1 MNFTIQSLCHQGA
14 VRSNNE
20 DAISYGIEQK
30 YGIAWMLIADGM
42 GGHNAGE
49 VASAMLVEH
58 VKIQWDKLSL
68 NHPPNWLA
76 WITDQLNSANLAILS
91 QAKKSVA
98 QQGMGTTGVLMVL
111 EANNCH
117 LGWIGDSRA
126 YTLKNNQ
133 LSQETTDHTMLQE
146 LVNKGAISAETA
158 KQSNTKNLLSQA
170 IGVQENISVGT
181 VTVELNSGDSIML
194 STDGLHDYLSDDDIN
209 YFLLRFTENQDTCH
223 EMINLAIAQKSR
235 DNLTVGLVRL
245 TDNN

>member
-1 MNFTIQSLCHQGA
+1 
-14 VRSNNE
+14 
-20 DAISYGIEQK
+20 
-30 YGIAWMLIADGM
+30 
-42 GGHNAGE
+42 
-49 VASAMLVEH
+49 
-58 VKIQWDKLSL
+58 
-68 NHPPNWLA
+68 
-76 WITDQLNSANLAILS
+76 
-91 QAKKSVA
+91 
-98 QQGMGTTGVLMVL
+98 MVL